1 MAVGAH
7 DAPKG
12 SDMLV
17 YVGRGTP
24 GSPSD
29 GDFVGLSARI
39 PA

>member
-1 MAVGAH
+1 MARDAH

-24 GSPSD
+24 GSRND
-29 GDFVGLSARI
+29 GVFVGLNARI